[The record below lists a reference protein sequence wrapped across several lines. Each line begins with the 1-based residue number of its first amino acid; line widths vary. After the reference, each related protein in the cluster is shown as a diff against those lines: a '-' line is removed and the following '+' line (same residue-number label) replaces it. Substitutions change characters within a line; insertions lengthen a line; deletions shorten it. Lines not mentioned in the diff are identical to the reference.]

1 MYPVLLYSISWTLAE
16 IPYLCFST
24 LLFCAICFTMCGV
37 AINSGRE
44 FFEFWVIFL
53 EYAAC
58 ITYFGI
64 FLAMLTPTP
73 QVATIIIPIIVNFWN
88 MTSGF
93 MIPKSKIPNF
103 WIWLYWVNPTQYT
116 INSLIAIAFYCDVE
130 LPSCSTCTLDPTTC
144 PSCNCVRVKDEGNVL
159 AWLIMQSAMSLNY
172 NSRYKNMG
180 ALFGL
185 NIVFMVGCVLALRY
199 MKYNRR

>member
-1 MYPVLLYSISWTLAE
+1 MY
-16 IPYLCFST
+16 CFSHVVK
-24 LLFCAICFTMCGV
+24 LNCG
-37 AINSGRE
+37 NDQLTY
-44 FFEFWVIFL
+44 VIAF
-53 EYAAC
+53 
-58 ITYFGI
+58 
-64 FLAMLTPTP
+64 
-73 QVATIIIPIIVNFWN
+73 VNRN

-116 INSLIAIAFYCDVE
+116 INSLTAIAFYCDVE

-144 PSCNCVRVKDEGNVL
+144 PNCNCVRVKDEGNVL
-159 AWLIMQSAMSLNY
+159 AWLIMQSGMSLNY

-180 ALFGL
+180 ALLGL

-199 MKYNRR
+199 MKYNRRWRFVFRFKTKCYFGLRCKQTGLIGSYVEFFPSNDQCLPNTF

>member
-1 MYPVLLYSISWTLAE
+1 MY
-16 IPYLCFST
+16 CFSHFVKLNCRNDQLT
-24 LLFCAICFTMCGV
+24 YAIAF
-37 AINSGRE
+37 
-44 FFEFWVIFL
+44 
-53 EYAAC
+53 
-58 ITYFGI
+58 
-64 FLAMLTPTP
+64 
-73 QVATIIIPIIVNFWN
+73 VNRN

-116 INSLIAIAFYCDVE
+116 INSLTAIAFYCDVE

-159 AWLIMQSAMSLNY
+159 AWLIMQSGMSLNY

-180 ALFGL
+180 ALLGL

-199 MKYNRR
+199 MKYNRRWRFVFRFKTKCYFGLRCKQTGLIGSYVEFFPSNDQCLPNTF

>member
-1 MYPVLLYSISWTLAE
+1 LGSTFWQIKYDTATGMVSRTGLVYIAVVMVAITNANNVIPQ

-73 QVATIIIPIIVNFWN
+73 QVHSIHSY
-88 MTSGF
+88 TSF
-93 MIPKSKIPNF
+93 SSYFFALNVVLCQLVPKDNL
-103 WIWLYWVNPTQYT
+103 WQ
-116 INSLIAIAFYCDVE
+116 
-130 LPSCSTCTLDPTTC
+130 
-144 PSCNCVRVKDEGNVL
+144 
-159 AWLIMQSAMSLNY
+159 
-172 NSRYKNMG
+172 
-180 ALFGL
+180 
-185 NIVFMVGCVLALRY
+185 
-199 MKYNRR
+199 